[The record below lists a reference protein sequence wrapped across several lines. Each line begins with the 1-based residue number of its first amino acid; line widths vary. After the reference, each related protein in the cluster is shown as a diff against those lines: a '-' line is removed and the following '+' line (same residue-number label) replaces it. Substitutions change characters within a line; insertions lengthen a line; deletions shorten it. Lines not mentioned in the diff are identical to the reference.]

1 MNAPSTDAATTDKS
15 IAAADLGRRRGR
27 PTREEVAAISGAI
40 LAAAKQIF
48 QDTPFEDV
56 SIEAIAERAGVKR
69 NTVYKR
75 FPDKRGVL
83 RAVLVQQ
90 VAGWAVADDL
100 SAPAECLVARL
111 KGQAA
116 RVLRRATSGDVRIWT
131 HLAEVAWPGI
141 EELEYR
147 RRVLG
152 YDRMVDILHQEIE
165 EASREEGLGIA
176 DARFVA
182 TALMSILTGWM
193 DTTGQSENLQDNA
206 IVAFAHAAV
215 DLVMDGCA
223 GRNKPFLHGRDL
235 PSSAP

>member
-1 MNAPSTDAATTDKS
+1 MEAISTDAAATAKS

-27 PTREEVAAISGAI
+27 PTREEVAAISRAI

-56 SIEAIAERAGVKR
+56 SIEAIAERGGVKR

-90 VAGWAVADDL
+90 VAGWALANDL
-100 SAPAECLVARL
+100 SAPAEDLAGRL
-111 KGQAA
+111 KGHAA
-116 RVLRRATSGDVRIWT
+116 RILLRATSAELRIWT

-141 EELEYR
+141 EELGYR

-193 DTTGQSENLQDNA
+193 DTIGRGENLRDDE

-215 DLVMDGCA
+215 DLVMQGCA
-223 GRNKPFLHGRDL
+223 GRNNPFLHGRGL
-235 PSSAP
+235 PSSGP

>member
-1 MNAPSTDAATTDKS
+1 MNAPSTDAATTAKS
-15 IAAADLGRRRGR
+15 TAAADLGRRRGR

-40 LAAAKQIF
+40 LSAAKQIF

-100 SAPAECLVARL
+100 SAPAEGLIARL
-111 KGQAA
+111 KGHAT
-116 RVLRRATSGDVRIWT
+116 RILRRATSGDVRTWT
-131 HLAEVAWPGI
+131 HLAEVAWPGL
-141 EELEYR
+141 EELGYR

-152 YDRMVDILHQEIE
+152 YDRMVDILHQQIE
-165 EASREEGLGIA
+165 EASREEGLAIA
-176 DARFVA
+176 DPRFVA
-182 TALMSILTGWM
+182 TALMSILTGWT
-193 DTTGQSENLQDNA
+193 DTEGQCRELADNA
-206 IVAFAHAAV
+206 IAAFACSAV
-215 DLVMDGCA
+215 DLVMHGCA
-223 GRNKPFLHGRDL
+223 TR
-235 PSSAP
+235 